1 MAPQAITR
9 VAIIGAGQGGTSLIK
24 IFHNDPLVRII
35 GVADVKSNAPG
46 IRLAKRLHIPVTN
59 DYRRLLRSK
68 QADLVIDVTG
78 NTRVEQEL
86 FAFKHPGVAVI
97 GGASA
102 KFMWQFIDERIK
114 NQEEIEQHLFEYQS
128 LYSLYVKETSL
139 AISEERTRIA
149 LDIHD
154 GLIQTLVGLAYRLDA
169 CEGLLSTGSAQD
181 LKRFKESKDLLKA
194 AIQEARSVIFNL
206 RPLSF
211 DKGGLIQALKNYL
224 ASYERQYHIKTG
236 LKVSV
241 EEKKM
246 LPKLKVFLFRIIQ
259 EALSNVHRHSKAKK
273 VWISLEMNHALLK
286 TTIQDDG
293 IGFDLRQVTRDPA
306 KWVSFGLKGIKERCR
321 LLNGTAAIESR
332 SGHGTRITIKLPLE
346 EKGLKRREKN

>member
-1 MAPQAITR
+1 
-9 VAIIGAGQGGTSLIK
+9 
-24 IFHNDPLVRII
+24 
-35 GVADVKSNAPG
+35 
-46 IRLAKRLHIPVTN
+46 
-59 DYRRLLRSK
+59 
-68 QADLVIDVTG
+68 
-78 NTRVEQEL
+78 
-86 FAFKHPGVAVI
+86 
-97 GGASA
+97 
-102 KFMWQFIDERIK
+102 
-114 NQEEIEQHLFEYQS
+114 
-128 LYSLYVKETSL
+128 
-139 AISEERTRIA
+139 
-149 LDIHD
+149 IHD

-246 LPKLKVFLFRIIQ
+246 LPKLKVCLSRIIH
-259 EALSNVHRHSKAKK
+259 EALSNFHRHSKAKK

-293 IGFDLRQVTRDPA
+293 IGF
-306 KWVSFGLKGIKERCR
+306 
-321 LLNGTAAIESR
+321 
-332 SGHGTRITIKLPLE
+332 
-346 EKGLKRREKN
+346 